1 MSTELRKL
9 SLEDG
14 ENVYWMMQQLPADE
28 NGFSN
33 PIFGKDYEEYK
44 SWLASNIKSSQMTQ
58 VVDGWKVPQT
68 TYWLYENN
76 KPVGIGRIRHFLTE
90 KLLEEGGNISYAIE
104 PSARGRGLGKQLL
117 SLLLTECREMGMGK
131 VLITINKDNLASQ
144 KVIHANGGLMEK
156 ENKKFIYFWIHL

>member
-1 MSTELRKL
+1 MGTELRKL

-33 PIFGKDYEEYK
+33 PIFERTYEEYQ
-44 SWLASNIKSSQMTQ
+44 SWLASNVKSSQMTQ

-104 PSARGRGLGKQLL
+104 PSARGRGLGKLLL
-117 SLLLTECREMGMGK
+117 SMLLIECREMGMDK
-131 VLITINKDNLASQ
+131 ALITTNKDNLASQ

-156 ENKKFIYFWIHL
+156 ENEKYRYFWVHL

>member
-1 MSTELRKL
+1 MGTELRKL

-33 PIFGKDYEEYK
+33 PIFERTYEEYQ
-44 SWLASNIKSSQMTQ
+44 SWLASNVKSSQMTQ

-104 PSARGRGLGKQLL
+104 PSARGRGLGKLLL
-117 SLLLTECREMGMGK
+117 SMLLLECREMGMDK
-131 VLITINKDNLASQ
+131 ALITTNKDNLASQ

-156 ENKKFIYFWIHL
+156 ENEKFRYFWVHL

>member
-1 MSTELRKL
+1 MGTELRKL

-33 PIFGKDYEEYK
+33 PIFGRTYEEYK
-44 SWLASNIKSSQMTQ
+44 SWLVSNVRSSQMTQ

-76 KPVGIGRIRHFLTE
+76 QPVGIGRIRHFLTE

-104 PSARGRGLGKQLL
+104 PSARGRGLGKLLL
-117 SLLLTECREMGMGK
+117 SMLLTECREMGMGK
-131 VLITINKDNLASQ
+131 ALITTNKDNLVSQ
-144 KVIHANGGLMEK
+144 KVIHANGGQMEK
-156 ENKKFIYFWIHL
+156 ENEKYRYFWVHL